1 MSGPDNL
8 SLVVDL
14 LILLT
19 VTVFYTGF
27 FVWFN
32 FLRQDLDRA
41 ETALR
46 QGGALMGLFGLVF
59 AALSLWGE
67 MTFPLFG
74 SYNTFFF
81 DPLVMLSVL
90 MIAFGAAVWFR
101 LPTHF
106 VGILGVVVGS
116 GTIYYGAR
124 AYQLG
129 LTQDPFETF
138 LMYLAFGGVAILSF
152 VATLFID
159 WFVVG
164 PRTPSVQPIASGP
177 KPEYPRMWMAFL
189 GLFMAVVLLAGIAA
203 VLYGF
208 SIAWSHL

>member
-1 MSGPDNL
+1 MSGPDNI

-14 LILLT
+14 LILLA

-32 FLRQDLDRA
+32 FLRQDPDRA
-41 ETALR
+41 EAALR
-46 QGGALMGLFGLVF
+46 QGAALMGLFGLVF
-59 AALSLWGE
+59 AALSFWGE

-116 GTIYYGAR
+116 GTI
-124 AYQLG
+124 
-129 LTQDPFETF
+129 
-138 LMYLAFGGVAILSF
+138 
-152 VATLFID
+152 
-159 WFVVG
+159 
-164 PRTPSVQPIASGP
+164 
-177 KPEYPRMWMAFL
+177 
-189 GLFMAVVLLAGIAA
+189 
-203 VLYGF
+203 
-208 SIAWSHL
+208 